1 MSIIFLDI
9 ETDNS
14 EGFNGL
20 DFLGGRVVT
29 VQLLLPNGN
38 VIIIKDPVQAKMN
51 EIKDI
56 LESNLIIGHDIRFDA
71 KFLKQQFGITLK
83 TVYDTQIAE
92 IVLSGGKYA
101 GKKDVVG
108 LKDLVYR
115 YCGKKMDKAEQMGFM
130 YGVPLTMAQ
139 REYAANDLRYLPE
152 IFKMQQAKIKA
163 KELENVINIEMR
175 AIPALVWLELS
186 GINVDLEK
194 LELFRINAEKTRD
207 AARKTFFEL
216 LGTSPINLN
225 SPIQLIK
232 ALNAAGIPVTSTK
245 KEELAKFNHPVLDA
259 LEEFKK
265 SEKLLNTFIDKIPGY
280 ISPTTGRVHADYF
293 QIGAVTGRFSCRNP
307 NMQQQPSRTQKNWK
321 EIFVAGEG
329 KEIVTADYSQ
339 IELRIVGQAAKDQKY
354 IDAYNTEGVDLHIR
368 TASALFGVPENEVS
382 KTQRSMAKSVNF
394 GLNYGMWANGL
405 VKRLKADANVEVTPE
420 DAQIYAEGFQ
430 KMYPD
435 VTAHLD
441 KTSKEGLR
449 NLSVRT
455 MAGRLIE
462 FEKPSIT
469 LERQMRDVREKYRKI
484 HKTEMSYSDEYHI
497 KSDML
502 RGIKGSIK
510 RQSKNYPIQGFCA
523 DLVKIA
529 MGNIFFILEP
539 IGVKFIA
546 TVHDELV
553 FECDKAQTAFV
564 METVEREMS
573 AAGTGYFI
581 DIPCKAEVF
590 KGDYWHKD

>member
-1 MSIIFLDI
+1 MPIIYLDI

-20 DFLGGRVVT
+20 DFFRGRIVT
-29 VQLLLPNGN
+29 IQLLLPNGK
-38 VIIIKDPVQAKMN
+38 VIILKDPNQVKLD

-56 LESNLIIGHDIRFDA
+56 LESNLIIAHNLHFDA
-71 KFLKQQFGITLK
+71 KFLKQQYGITLK
-83 TVYDTQIAE
+83 NVYDTQIAE
-92 IVLSGGKYA
+92 IVLSGGKYV
-101 GKKDVVG
+101 GKRDVVG

-115 YCGKKMDKAEQMGFM
+115 YCGKKMDKDEQTGFM
-130 YGVPLTMAQ
+130 YGVPLTTAQ

-152 IFKMQQAKIKA
+152 IFKQQQAKIKN
-163 KELENVINIEMR
+163 KRLETVINIEMG

-194 LELFRINAEKTRD
+194 LELFRINAVKARD
-207 AARKTFFEL
+207 AARTTLFEL
-216 LGTSPINLN
+216 LGTNTINLN

-232 ALNAAGIPVTSTK
+232 ALNAVGLPVTSTK
-245 KEELAKFNHPVLDA
+245 KEELAKFDHPVLDA

-265 SEKLLNTFIDKIPGY
+265 SEKLLNTFIEKMPEY
-280 ISPTTGRVHADYF
+280 VNPVTGRVHAEYY
-293 QIGAVTGRFSCRNP
+293 QIGAVTGRFSCRSP

-339 IELRIVGQAAKDQKY
+339 IELRIVGQVAKDKKY

-368 TASALFGVPENEVS
+368 TAAALFNIPEDRVS

-394 GLNYGMWANGL
+394 GLNYGMWATGL

-420 DAQIYAEGFQ
+420 EAQIYAEDFQ

-435 VTAHLD
+435 VTYHLD

-449 NLSVRT
+449 NLCVRT

-462 FEKPSIT
+462 FENPEIT
-469 LERQMRDVREKYRKI
+469 LEQ
-484 HKTEMSYSDEYHI
+484 
-497 KSDML
+497 
-502 RGIKGSIK
+502 
-510 RQSKNYPIQGFCA
+510 
-523 DLVKIA
+523 
-529 MGNIFFILEP
+529 
-539 IGVKFIA
+539 
-546 TVHDELV
+546 
-553 FECDKAQTAFV
+553 
-564 METVEREMS
+564 
-573 AAGTGYFI
+573 YFTN
-581 DIPCKAEVF
+581 
-590 KGDYWHKD
+590 